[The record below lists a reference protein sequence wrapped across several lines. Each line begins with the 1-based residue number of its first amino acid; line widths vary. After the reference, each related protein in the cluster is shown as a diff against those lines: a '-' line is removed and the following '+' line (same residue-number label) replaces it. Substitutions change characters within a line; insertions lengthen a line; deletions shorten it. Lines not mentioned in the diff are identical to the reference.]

1 MFLPFLLLPLLSHL
15 TSSSILSSFPYS
27 YLPHLHLNSFLL
39 PLLLPSSPPP
49 QFFPSSLT
57 PTFLTSTSILSF
69 FLYSYLPHL
78 RLNSFLLQLLL
89 SSSPPPQF
97 FPPSLTPIFLT
108 SSSILSS
115 FPYSYLPLVPS
126 IISSFSYSY
135 LPHLHLNSFLLPLLL
150 SSSPLL
156 PSILSSPS
164 LTPIFL
170 TSSILSSFPYSYLP
184 HLLLNSFLLLHS
196 FLLSLTSSFIPSFF
210 FFYFPLSSPILID
223 HLNSSLGNQ
232 THSVSVSLTLEPS
245 ESVGHKP
252 EITLPNMKQM
262 TFPSSISQEEI
273 MAAVCSGVQM
283 ATLRGMY
290 LTKRIYHVLIV
301 CMSSH

>member
-49 QFFPSSLT
+49 QFFPSS
-57 PTFLTSTSILSF
+57 F
-69 FLYSYLPHL
+69 
-78 RLNSFLLQLLL
+78 
-89 SSSPPPQF
+89 
-97 FPPSLTPIFLT
+97 TPIFLT
-108 SSSILSS
+108 SASILS
-115 FPYSYLPLVPS
+115 F
-126 IISSFSYSY
+126 FNYSY